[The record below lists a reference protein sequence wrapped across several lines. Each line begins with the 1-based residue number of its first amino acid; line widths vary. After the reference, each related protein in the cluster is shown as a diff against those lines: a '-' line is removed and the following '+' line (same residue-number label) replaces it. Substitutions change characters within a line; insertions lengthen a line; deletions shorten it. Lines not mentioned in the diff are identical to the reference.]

1 MIPPKASGEFVAA
14 MEQVLDVYSRPYDEG
29 HPVVCMDETPRQL
42 IRQVR
47 EPLEAVPGHPGR
59 EDYEYERAGTCN
71 VFVACE
77 PLAGRRI
84 AKVTEYKKRQD
95 WALFLQDIAQAWS
108 GAERITLVMDNLN
121 THSAVSL
128 YETFMP
134 EQAKALR
141 DRFEFVYTP
150 KHGSWLNMAEIEINV
165 LAGQCLDRRIDSLE
179 RMRKEVAAWQ
189 QRRNQ
194 LDAKI
199 NWQFTTQDARVK
211 LRSLYPQIEV
221 C

>member
-1 MIPPKASGEFVAA
+1 
-14 MEQVLDVYSRPYDEG
+14 VLDVYSRSHDPA

-42 IRQVR
+42 IRQGR

-59 EDYEYERAGTCN
+59 EDYEYERAGTSN

-95 WALFLQDIAQAWS
+95 WALFLQDIAEVWS
-108 GAERITLVMDNLN
+108 GAERITRVMDNLN
-121 THSAVSL
+121 THSAASL

-134 EQAKALR
+134 EQAM
-141 DRFEFVYTP
+141 
-150 KHGSWLNMAEIEINV
+150 NMAEIEINV
-165 LAGQCLDRRIDSLE
+165 LVGQCLDRRIDSLE

-189 QRRNQ
+189 QRGNQ

-199 NWQFTTQDARVK
+199 NW
-211 LRSLYPQIEV
+211 
-221 C
+221 